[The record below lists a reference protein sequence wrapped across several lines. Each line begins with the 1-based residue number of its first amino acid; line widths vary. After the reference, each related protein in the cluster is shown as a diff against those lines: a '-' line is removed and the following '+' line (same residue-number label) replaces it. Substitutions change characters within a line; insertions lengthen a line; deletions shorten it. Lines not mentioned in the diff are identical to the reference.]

1 MCSVRLVRG
10 VPVAT
15 APDRLDA
22 DGSHRLGLALSEL
35 ADSGYATVV
44 ADLSHTTLCEQD
56 GLAVLV
62 SAHEGACAEGGDL
75 RVVATGRAVLAALSR
90 VGASSRPR
98 QFATVDEAVAELPA
112 AAIAPPNAGLGPAG
126 TIVWQV
132 LDDPRPRAGRC
143 ARTLTG
149 TPA

>member
-1 MCSVRLVRG
+1 MCSVSLVRG

-15 APDRLDA
+15 APGRLDA
-22 DGSHRLGLALSEL
+22 DGSRRLRLALSEL

-44 ADLSHTTLCEQD
+44 ADLSDTRLCDQD
-56 GLAVLV
+56 GLAGLI
-62 SAHEGACAEGGDL
+62 SAHEGACAEGGEL
-75 RVVATGRAVLAALSR
+75 RVVATSRAVLAMLAG
-90 VGASSRPR
+90 VGASAGPR

-132 LDDPRPRAGRC
+132 LDDPRSRAGRR
-143 ARTLTG
+143 ARILTA
-149 TPA
+149 TSA